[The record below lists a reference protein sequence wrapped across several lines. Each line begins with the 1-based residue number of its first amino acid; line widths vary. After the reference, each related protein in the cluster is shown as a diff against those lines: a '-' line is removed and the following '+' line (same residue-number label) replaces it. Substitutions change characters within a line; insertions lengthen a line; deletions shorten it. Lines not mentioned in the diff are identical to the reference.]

1 MKFKIFKFKEVTS
14 TIDQAIK
21 LIRKNKKES
30 GCIYAET
37 QTNGRGTYGKKWIS
51 QKGNFFGSIFFP
63 LKQTYPS
70 FDQFSLVNPIIIS
83 EIIKK
88 FCGKEKIKLKFP
100 NDIFLNEK
108 KVCGILQEVIN
119 INSKKFL
126 IIGIGLNIISNPIIK
141 KKYQTTNIFFET
153 KIKISTT
160 EIANLLIKAYEIF
173 FLNLKSFNYS
183 YYKKKNDLMS
193 FNL

>member
-14 TIDQAIK
+14 TNDQAIK
-21 LIRKNKKES
+21 LIKKDKKIS
-30 GCIYAET
+30 GCIYAES

-51 QKGNFFGSIFFP
+51 EKGNFFGSIFFP
-63 LKQTYPS
+63 LKKAYPS
-70 FDQFSLVNPIIIS
+70 FDQFSLINPIIIS

-88 FCGKEKIKLKFP
+88 FCDKKKIKLKFP
-100 NDIFLNEK
+100 NDIFLDGK

-126 IIGIGLNIISNPIIK
+126 IIGVGLNIISNPVLK
-141 KKYQTTNIFFET
+141 KKYSSTNIFFES
-153 KIKISTT
+153 KIKTNST
-160 EIANLLIKAYEIF
+160 EIANLLIKSYEIF

>member
-14 TIDQAIK
+14 TNDQAIK
-21 LIRKNKKES
+21 LIRKNKKVS

-88 FCGKEKIKLKFP
+88 FCGKKKIKLKFP

-126 IIGIGLNIISNPIIK
+126 IIGIGLNIISSPIIK

-153 KIKISTT
+153 KIKTSTT